1 MCVRIVSLYLFTEYL
16 FTWPRERT
24 MIAKCWFLF
33 CWPLKLLLYITIPDA
48 RIERLKHWYPLTFIM
63 CLIWVGISSYLVSWM
78 TTVVGDTI
86 GIPDSIMGLTFLAAG
101 GNMPEIAS
109 IVILARQGNKL
120 DFLLFI
126 SLLSKNF
133 FSVILLNIHMY
144 RTYANRC

>member
-1 MCVRIVSLYLFTEYL
+1 
-16 FTWPRERT
+16 
-24 MIAKCWFLF
+24 
-33 CWPLKLLLYITIPDA
+33 
-48 RIERLKHWYPLTFIM
+48 M

-120 DFLLFI
+120 DFLLFLSYPIKI
-126 SLLSKNF
+126 SYLL
-133 FSVILLNIHMY
+133 Y
-144 RTYANRC
+144 